1 MARGRPP
8 HEESAMSTLDGKV
21 AIITG
26 GAGGLGAAVVTAF
39 LGAGARVHVPVESD
53 GDLATLRERARIP
66 ASAPL
71 GGERLDLTDEAAVR
85 AHYARVAREHGGLD
99 ILVNLAGGF
108 AGGQP
113 VHETPWS
120 LWQQQLDINLK
131 TAVLSCAAAAPHLLA
146 RGGGAIVNVG
156 TRTAT
161 QPAGHLAAYAASK
174 RAVLQLTEALAA
186 ELRDGNV
193 TANAIL
199 PSVIDTAANR
209 RDNPGADHGRWVKP
223 EEMARV
229 ILFLVGPDAR
239 VISGAAVPV
248 YGRA

>member
-1 MARGRPP
+1 
-8 HEESAMSTLDGKV
+8 MSTLGGKV
-21 AIITG
+21 AIVTG

-39 LGAGARVHVPVESD
+39 LGAGARVIVPVERD
-53 GDLATLRERARIP
+53 GDLATLRDRARIP
-66 ASAPL
+66 AAAPL
-71 GGERLDLTDEAAVR
+71 DGARLELTDEAAVR
-85 AHYARVAREHGGLD
+85 AYYTRVAGQHGGLD

-113 VHETPWS
+113 VHEAPWS

-131 TAVLSCAAAAPHLLA
+131 TAVLSCAAAVPHLLA

-223 EEMARV
+223 EEIARV